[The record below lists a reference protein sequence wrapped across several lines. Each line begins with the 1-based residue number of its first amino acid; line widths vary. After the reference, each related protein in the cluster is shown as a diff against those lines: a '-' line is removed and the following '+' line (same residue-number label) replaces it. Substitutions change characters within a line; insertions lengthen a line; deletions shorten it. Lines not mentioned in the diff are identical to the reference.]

1 MPSHETHQSDT
12 SIRELIDRI
21 RAEFLEMPGL
31 RLTLPQAQRFWGL
44 DETTSAALLGAL
56 TDGQFLRRTASGTYI
71 RAAT

>member
-1 MPSHETHQSDT
+1 MPLETHQPNT
-12 SIRELIDRI
+12 SIGDLVDRI

-56 TDGQFLRRTASGTYI
+56 IDGRFLRRTASGTYI
-71 RAAT
+71 RAEA